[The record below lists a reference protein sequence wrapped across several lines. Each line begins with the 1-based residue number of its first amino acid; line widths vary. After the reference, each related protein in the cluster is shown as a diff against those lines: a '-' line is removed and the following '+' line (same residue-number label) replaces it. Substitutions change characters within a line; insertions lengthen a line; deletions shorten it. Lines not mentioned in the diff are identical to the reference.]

1 MAQLSTSQ
9 KKQKKT
15 FIVLLVAIVVVLAAI
30 AYIVYGEATSH
41 SSLFE
46 DQKFAAAIAKD
57 LGTAP
62 SFLKESDLA
71 AVKYLGVTYDGSETV
86 QVITGGDEFVDKYSE
101 YLAKDEA
108 GEDVS
113 SYDFS
118 NLVKGTTYTY
128 KGDQAPTLDE
138 LKYFTGVRHVEVS
151 GINVT
156 DSSVFEGMTEI
167 ERGSFTSCGL
177 TEVAGFAGLD
187 GEKLIKLVL
196 NGNNVE
202 DWSPL
207 DAFADKVIVS
217 MAYSIVPKEDGT
229 VDSSSLILKETTL
242 TEYYEEQAAEDD
254 IAAGNDEENTA
265 DNADENADTADEN
278 ADNTDANTDTAGDN
292 ADNTDAPA
300 ENADEAGDNA
310 DVPADNADEAD
321 DTVG

>member
-30 AYIVYGEATSH
+30 AYIVYGVATSH

-62 SFLKESDLA
+62 AFLKESDLA
-71 AVKYLGVTYDGSETV
+71 AVKYLGVSYDGSETV

-118 NLVKGTTYTY
+118 DLVKGTTYTY
-128 KGDQAPTLDE
+128 KGDQAPKLDE
-138 LKYFTGVRHVEVS
+138 LKYFTGVRHVEIS

-167 ERGSFTSCGL
+167 ERGSFSSCGL

-187 GEKLIKLVL
+187 GEKLVKLVL
-196 NGNNVE
+196 NGNSVE

-217 MAYSIVPKEDGT
+217 MAYTIVPKEDGT
-229 VDSSSLILKETTL
+229 VDFNDSSSWTLKETTL
-242 TEYYEEQAAEDD
+242 TEYYQEQAAKDD
-254 IAAGNDEENTA
+254 IAAGQEENT
-265 DNADENADTADEN
+265 DNTDTTDEN

-292 ADNTDAPA
+292 ADAPA
-300 ENADEAGDNA
+300 DNADEAADNA
-310 DVPADNADEAD
+310 GVSADNADEAD